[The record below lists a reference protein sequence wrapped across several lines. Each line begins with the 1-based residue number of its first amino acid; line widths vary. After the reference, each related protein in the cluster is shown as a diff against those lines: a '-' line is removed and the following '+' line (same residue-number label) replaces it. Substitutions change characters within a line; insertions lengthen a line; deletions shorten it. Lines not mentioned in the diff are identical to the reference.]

1 MGVGYVTGFKRV
13 AADKFCQLTGL
24 VGFGH
29 FPRPHLI
36 KKDLYA
42 SFCSLP
48 GCFRPGES
56 AADYHEFRFH
66 YSLYPHSFFM
76 QIMLL
81 LPRAYFS
88 AINGAP
94 HCGHGFG
101 TGLSHIANVQVGYFV
116 HE

>member
-13 AADKFCQLTGL
+13 AADKFCEVSGL

-48 GCFRPGES
+48 GCFRARE
-56 AADYHEFRFH
+56 AASYYHEFWFH
-66 YSLYPHSFFM
+66 PEISVKIPPYPPF
-76 QIMLL
+76 LK
-81 LPRAYFS
+81 
-88 AINGAP
+88 G
-94 HCGHGFG
+94 G
-101 TGLSHIANVQVGYFV
+101 TTFPTLKRKETNFPL
-116 HE
+116 